1 MIKIANNALENCQN
15 VGQVVALIN
24 DEFATDATPEM
35 VAASYAQS
43 AAVDAGFDVTEENV
57 EAHLNFLADFGA
69 KFDFAVAL
77 KLALEA

>member
-1 MIKIANNALENCQN
+1 VPKWLADEQRAP
-15 VGQVVALIN
+15 LI
-24 DEFATDATPEM
+24 PK
-35 VAASYAQS
+35 
-43 AAVDAGFDVTEENV
+43 AVDAGFDVTEENV

>member
-43 AAVDAGFDVTEENV
+43 ASEHRGRIFENI
-57 EAHLNFLADFGA
+57 
-69 KFDFAVAL
+69 
-77 KLALEA
+77 